1 MTFSIMYTAPSA
13 SPLSLSGSAQSTTLI
28 DLTWDPPPAI
38 DTNGVIQYYSIRVL
52 ESETSR
58 SWSFVHVEPEIS
70 VGSLHPY
77 YNYKCQAAAYTVDV
91 GPYTNTTMVQTH
103 EAGMKL

>member
-1 MTFSIMYTAPSA
+1 MFFNYTAPSA

-77 YNYKCQAAAYTVDV
+77 YNYKCQVAAYTVDV
-91 GPYTNTTMVQTH
+91 GPYTNITMVQTH